1 VIDREV
7 YFDAVRETLFAGAL
21 TQQQVDGQNIL
32 LSLWE
37 HEGTGSPMDDV
48 RWLGYCLA
56 SVYWET
62 GTKMWPVRET
72 GQGVGKDYGIVDPET
87 GNVFYGRGLVQLTW
101 KDNYRKA
108 SAALGLIEDRDLLW
122 YPDLA
127 LDSLVS
133 ARILFRGM
141 AEGWFTG
148 KRLNDYFSDLQHDPV
163 NARKIVNG
171 LDHAEDIAACFDAF
185 MAALDE
191 AAISVEEWDKRQ
203 RQEPVT
209 LTVPIGTRVIVNGL
223 VVEP

>member
-1 VIDREV
+1 MIDRTV
-7 YFDAVRETLFAGAL
+7 YFDAVRETLFSNAL
-21 TQQQVDGQNIL
+21 TQQQVDGQNVL

-37 HEGTGSPMDDV
+37 HGDAGTPMDDG

-56 SVYWET
+56 TVYWET
-62 GTKMWPVRET
+62 GTRMWSVREV
-72 GQGVGKDYGIVDPET
+72 GQGAGRDYGVVDPET

-108 SAALGLIEDRDLLW
+108 SAALGLIDERDLVW
-122 YPDLA
+122 HPDMA

-133 ARILFRGM
+133 ARILYRGM

-148 KRLNDYFSDLQHDPV
+148 KRLNDYFNDEVHDPV

-171 LDHAEDIAACFDAF
+171 LDHAEDIAALFDAF

-191 AAISVEEWDKRQ
+191 AAVAGG
-203 RQEPVT
+203 VV
-209 LTVPIGTRVIVNGL
+209 LTVPAGVRVVVNSM

>member
-1 VIDREV
+1 VIDRAI
-7 YFDAVRETLFAGAL
+7 YFDAVRETLFSGAL

-37 HEGTGSPMDDV
+37 YEGTGSPMDDE

-62 GTKMWPVRET
+62 GTRMWSCREV
-72 GQGVGKDYGIVDPET
+72 GQGKGMDYGVTDPET

-108 SAALGLIEDRDLLW
+108 SAALGLIEERDLVW
-122 YPDLA
+122 HPDMT
-127 LDSLVS
+127 LDSLIS
-133 ARILFRGM
+133 ARILYRGM

-148 KRLNDYFSDLQHDPV
+148 KRLNDYFSDSEHDPV

-171 LDHAEDIAACFDAF
+171 LDHAEDIAALFDAF
-185 MAALDE
+185 MSAIEE
-191 AAISVEEWDKRQ
+191 AS
-203 RQEPVT
+203 EP
-209 LTVPIGTRVIVNGL
+209 TVDTRVPVELTTPKGVRVVVNGML
-223 VVEP
+223 VEP